1 MGGHLMTDM
10 ESESHQIAA
19 PPAGPV
25 GRHRAAADP
34 DHQPAENTRG
44 NQTAGVAAGVTAAF
58 EIQPVPPDMA
68 VARALVA
75 AKDPTRRSAVAT
87 LLPAG
92 VGASAF
98 HAAIGAARQSALR
111 QELARQ
117 TGQSHTS
124 QSHDADAETNDAE
137 TNDAETNDAETNDAP
152 DADVDVEPNQE
163 PGPSETPPDLE
174 PGRRHWRRKRVN
186 GHLTDVH
193 TS

>member
-1 MGGHLMTDM
+1 
-10 ESESHQIAA
+10 
-19 PPAGPV
+19 
-25 GRHRAAADP
+25 
-34 DHQPAENTRG
+34 
-44 NQTAGVAAGVTAAF
+44 
-58 EIQPVPPDMA
+58 
-68 VARALVA
+68 VA

-137 TNDAETNDAETNDAP
+137 TNDAP
-152 DADVDVEPNQE
+152 DADVEPNQE